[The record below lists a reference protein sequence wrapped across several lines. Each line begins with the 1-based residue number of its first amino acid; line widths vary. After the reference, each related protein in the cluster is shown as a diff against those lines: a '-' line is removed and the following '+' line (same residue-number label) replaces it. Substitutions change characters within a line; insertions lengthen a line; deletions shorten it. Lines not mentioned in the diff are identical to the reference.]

1 MVVLFNSTHCLV
13 SNIIYVYFLLGRILL
28 NYKRDQKQ
36 NMDIGTIFQNYKDRQ
51 KNNNSY
57 THLKMIIL

>member
-36 NMDIGTIFQNYKDRQ
+36 NMDIGTILQNYKDRQ